1 MTEDLQLLQILNAR
15 IVRDLAGSIGTVD
28 NCLSLIDT
36 TTKTIGKQAKAL
48 AIEECGNLVKKLNF
62 FCGVYC
68 SSGGDDQIS
77 VVYLTK
83 LLKDFFSTSEKV
95 ELDLD
100 FEGGVIYLDALL
112 AKASL
117 CLIMLVS
124 EQIYVSGKITFSCGN
139 DKNNNFIRITSNAKD
154 IRSNDKSLEILN
166 DRKTPE
172 INIGNCREYY
182 INALC
187 DDVGYRVFISK
198 KGNNL
203 EYNLLKV

>member
-1 MTEDLQLLQILNAR
+1 MFIF
-15 IVRDLAGSIGTVD
+15 I
-28 NCLSLIDT
+28 
-36 TTKTIGKQAKAL
+36 
-48 AIEECGNLVKKLNF
+48 
-62 FCGVYC
+62 
-68 SSGGDDQIS
+68 SG
-77 VVYLTK
+77 
-83 LLKDFFSTSEKV
+83 
-95 ELDLD
+95 
-100 FEGGVIYLDALL
+100 
-112 AKASL
+112 
-117 CLIMLVS
+117 
-124 EQIYVSGKITFSCGN
+124 
-139 DKNNNFIRITSNAKD
+139 KNNNFIRITSNAKD